1 MQLIPKISFLFFSLF
16 LFITCACINTESN
29 NSTQQD
35 QAIMDVKDLI
45 IDLKLSHKETSKDSN
60 NETITIKSNAQKL
73 LLKKEYSGF
82 KAPENE
88 TVEKNLDKEKLKLIF
103 DYIKEHQ
110 LNVNLKEL
118 KKTDGIGIS
127 GYLKFEIFQPDTT
140 TILIEGKTNIWGAD
154 DYVKKEWGKKYV
166 ESRTNIKNIKYFDK
180 ARSFVRF
187 VEDL

>member
-1 MQLIPKISFLFFSLF
+1 MKLIPKISLLLF
-16 LFITCACINTESN
+16 LLLLTVECSCVNTESN
-29 NSTQQD
+29 KLPQPD
-35 QAIMDVKDLI
+35 QTTMEQKDLL
-45 IDLKLSHKETSKDSN
+45 IDFTLRHKESSKDSN
-60 NETITIKSNAQKL
+60 SKTITIKINSQKL
-73 LLKKEYSGF
+73 LIKKEHNGF
-82 KAPENE
+82 KAPDNE

-166 ESRTNIKNIKYFDK
+166 ESRTNIENIKYFEK